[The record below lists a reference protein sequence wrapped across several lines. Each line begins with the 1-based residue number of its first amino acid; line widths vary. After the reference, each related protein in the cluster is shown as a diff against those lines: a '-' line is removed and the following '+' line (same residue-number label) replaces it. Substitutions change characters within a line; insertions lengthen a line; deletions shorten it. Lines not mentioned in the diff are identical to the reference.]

1 MSQET
6 RTFVGNRIR
15 ELRKSQKLSQQKL
28 ALMVNVE
35 RSYLAKIEGGK
46 RNPSLECIEKI
57 SKGLGLSLEEFFKGC
72 SLLTRATRILLGQ
85 RVRALRE
92 ESNLTQEQLA
102 LMTGVGRSYLAKVEA
117 GNRNATIDFMEKV
130 ALGLGVT
137 LGQLFEGL

>member
-1 MSQET
+1 MT
-6 RTFVGNRIR
+6 H
-15 ELRKSQKLSQQKL
+15 
-28 ALMVNVE
+28 
-35 RSYLAKIEGGK
+35 
-46 RNPSLECIEKI
+46 
-57 SKGLGLSLEEFFKGC
+57 
-72 SLLTRATRILLGQ
+72 ATRKNVGQ

-117 GNRNATIDFMEKV
+117 GNRNATIDIMEKV

>member
-1 MSQET
+1 MT
-6 RTFVGNRIR
+6 H
-15 ELRKSQKLSQQKL
+15 
-28 ALMVNVE
+28 
-35 RSYLAKIEGGK
+35 
-46 RNPSLECIEKI
+46 
-57 SKGLGLSLEEFFKGC
+57 
-72 SLLTRATRILLGQ
+72 ATRKNVGQ

-117 GNRNATIDFMEKV
+117 GNRNATIDSMEKV

>member
-1 MSQET
+1 MPPCIYSAHRRLCPIGHVVYRT
-6 RTFVGNRIR
+6 RP
-15 ELRKSQKLSQQKL
+15 
-28 ALMVNVE
+28 
-35 RSYLAKIEGGK
+35 Y
-46 RNPSLECIEKI
+46 SL
-57 SKGLGLSLEEFFKGC
+57 FM
-72 SLLTRATRILLGQ
+72 THATRKNVGQ

>member
-1 MSQET
+1 MT
-6 RTFVGNRIR
+6 H
-15 ELRKSQKLSQQKL
+15 
-28 ALMVNVE
+28 
-35 RSYLAKIEGGK
+35 
-46 RNPSLECIEKI
+46 
-57 SKGLGLSLEEFFKGC
+57 
-72 SLLTRATRILLGQ
+72 ATRKNVGQ

-117 GNRNATIDFMEKV
+117 GNRNATIDCMEKV

>member
-1 MSQET
+1 M
-6 RTFVGNRIR
+6 
-15 ELRKSQKLSQQKL
+15 
-28 ALMVNVE
+28 A
-35 RSYLAKIEGGK
+35 
-46 RNPSLECIEKI
+46 
-57 SKGLGLSLEEFFKGC
+57 
-72 SLLTRATRILLGQ
+72 RATRILVGQ

-102 LMTGVGRSYLAKVEA
+102 LMTGVGRSYLAKVET

>member
-1 MSQET
+1 MT
-6 RTFVGNRIR
+6 H
-15 ELRKSQKLSQQKL
+15 
-28 ALMVNVE
+28 
-35 RSYLAKIEGGK
+35 
-46 RNPSLECIEKI
+46 
-57 SKGLGLSLEEFFKGC
+57 
-72 SLLTRATRILLGQ
+72 ATRKNVGQ

-102 LMTGVGRSYLAKVEA
+102 LMTGVGRSYLAKVET

>member
-1 MSQET
+1 MT
-6 RTFVGNRIR
+6 H
-15 ELRKSQKLSQQKL
+15 
-28 ALMVNVE
+28 
-35 RSYLAKIEGGK
+35 
-46 RNPSLECIEKI
+46 
-57 SKGLGLSLEEFFKGC
+57 
-72 SLLTRATRILLGQ
+72 ATRKNVGQ

-137 LGQLFEGL
+137 LGQMFEGL

>member
-1 MSQET
+1 M
-6 RTFVGNRIR
+6 
-15 ELRKSQKLSQQKL
+15 
-28 ALMVNVE
+28 
-35 RSYLAKIEGGK
+35 
-46 RNPSLECIEKI
+46 
-57 SKGLGLSLEEFFKGC
+57 
-72 SLLTRATRILLGQ
+72 TRATRILLGQ

-117 GNRNATIDFMEKV
+117 GNRHATIDFMEKV

>member
-46 RNPSLECIEKI
+46 RRFPRVSAFPWKNS
-57 SKGLGLSLEEFFKGC
+57 SKGC

>member
-1 MSQET
+1 M
-6 RTFVGNRIR
+6 
-15 ELRKSQKLSQQKL
+15 
-28 ALMVNVE
+28 
-35 RSYLAKIEGGK
+35 
-46 RNPSLECIEKI
+46 
-57 SKGLGLSLEEFFKGC
+57 
-72 SLLTRATRILLGQ
+72 TRATRILLGQ

-117 GNRNATIDFMEKV
+117 GNRNATIDFKEKV

>member
-1 MSQET
+1 MPYRSRSIPHKT
-6 RTFVGNRIR
+6 VLFVYDSR
-15 ELRKSQKLSQQKL
+15 
-28 ALMVNVE
+28 NV
-35 RSYLAKIEGGK
+35 
-46 RNPSLECIEKI
+46 
-57 SKGLGLSLEEFFKGC
+57 
-72 SLLTRATRILLGQ
+72 GQ

>member
-1 MSQET
+1 MQIDHYGSQLQSEQHFVLDHASLPRCLPAST
-6 RTFVGNRIR
+6 RHIR
-15 ELRKSQKLSQQKL
+15 RLCPIGHVVYRT
-28 ALMVNVE
+28 
-35 RSYLAKIEGGK
+35 RPY
-46 RNPSLECIEKI
+46 SL
-57 SKGLGLSLEEFFKGC
+57 FM
-72 SLLTRATRILLGQ
+72 THATRKNVGQ

-92 ESNLTQEQLA
+92 ERNLTQEQLA

>member
-1 MSQET
+1 MPPCIYSAHSQIVPYRSRSIPHKT
-6 RTFVGNRIR
+6 VLFVYDSRN
-15 ELRKSQKLSQQKL
+15 EK
-28 ALMVNVE
+28 NV
-35 RSYLAKIEGGK
+35 
-46 RNPSLECIEKI
+46 
-57 SKGLGLSLEEFFKGC
+57 
-72 SLLTRATRILLGQ
+72 GQ

>member
-1 MSQET
+1 MPPCIYSAHSQIVPYRSRSIPHKT
-6 RTFVGNRIR
+6 VLFVYDSRN
-15 ELRKSQKLSQQKL
+15 EK
-28 ALMVNVE
+28 
-35 RSYLAKIEGGK
+35 K
-46 RNPSLECIEKI
+46 R
-57 SKGLGLSLEEFFKGC
+57 
-72 SLLTRATRILLGQ
+72 RQ

>member
-1 MSQET
+1 M
-6 RTFVGNRIR
+6 
-15 ELRKSQKLSQQKL
+15 
-28 ALMVNVE
+28 
-35 RSYLAKIEGGK
+35 
-46 RNPSLECIEKI
+46 
-57 SKGLGLSLEEFFKGC
+57 
-72 SLLTRATRILLGQ
+72 TRATRILLGQ

-102 LMTGVGRSYLAKVEA
+102 LMTGVGRSYLAKEA

>member
-1 MSQET
+1 MT
-6 RTFVGNRIR
+6 H
-15 ELRKSQKLSQQKL
+15 
-28 ALMVNVE
+28 
-35 RSYLAKIEGGK
+35 
-46 RNPSLECIEKI
+46 
-57 SKGLGLSLEEFFKGC
+57 
-72 SLLTRATRILLGQ
+72 ATRKNVGQ

-117 GNRNATIDFMEKV
+117 GNRNATIDFMENV

>member
-1 MSQET
+1 MPPCIYSAHSQIVPYRSRSIPHKT
-6 RTFVGNRIR
+6 VLFV
-15 ELRKSQKLSQQKL
+15 
-28 ALMVNVE
+28 M
-35 RSYLAKIEGGK
+35 
-46 RNPSLECIEKI
+46 
-57 SKGLGLSLEEFFKGC
+57 
-72 SLLTRATRILLGQ
+72 THATRKNVGQ